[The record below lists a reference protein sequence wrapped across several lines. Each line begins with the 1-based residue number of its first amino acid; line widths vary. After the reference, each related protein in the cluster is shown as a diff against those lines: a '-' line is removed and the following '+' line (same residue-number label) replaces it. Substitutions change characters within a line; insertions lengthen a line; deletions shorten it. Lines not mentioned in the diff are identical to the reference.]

1 MNGQAMFHLHPNNNF
16 QKLFVNGK
24 QQDLIIQLFI
34 FTLFLLKDP
43 LQIFDHS
50 RNKTPEKQAV
60 HTLEAVKLVEFS
72 LKQMLVRMVEHLC
85 GEGVE
90 MRWVDAYFPFTHPS
104 WELEVK
110 FEGDWLELVGCG
122 VMEHDILVNGK
133 LSKRQLK
140 TILNYYSKKTNNN
153 NSLLLS

>member
-1 MNGQAMFHLHPNNNF
+1 M
-16 QKLFVNGK
+16 FVNVK
-24 QQDLIIQLFI
+24 QQELLIQIFI
-34 FTLFLLKDP
+34 FTLLLQKDP
-43 LQIFDHS
+43 LEIFDHS
-50 RNKTPEKQAV
+50 KNKTPEKQAV

-133 LSKRQLK
+133 LSKTNQLK
-140 TILNYYSKKTNNN
+140 TMP
-153 NSLLLS
+153 

>member
-1 MNGQAMFHLHPNNNF
+1 M
-16 QKLFVNGK
+16 FVNEK
-24 QQDLIIQLFI
+24 QQELTLQFAL
-34 FTLFLLKDP
+34 FTLLLQKDP
-43 LQIFDHS
+43 LEIFDHS
-50 RNKTPEKQAV
+50 KNKTPEKQAV

-133 LSKRQLK
+133 FSKRQCL
-140 TILNYYSKKTNNN
+140 
-153 NSLLLS
+153 

>member
-1 MNGQAMFHLHPNNNF
+1 M
-16 QKLFVNGK
+16 FVNVK
-24 QQDLIIQLFI
+24 QQELLIQIFI
-34 FTLFLLKDP
+34 CTLLLQKDP
-43 LQIFDHS
+43 LEIFDHS
-50 RNKTPEKQAV
+50 KNKTPEKQAV

-133 LSKRQLK
+133 LSKSNQLK
-140 TILNYYSKKTNNN
+140 TMP
-153 NSLLLS
+153 